1 VAKSKALIPS
11 QQSESVWLHRFAVFV
26 AAATVVLISVGAVVT
41 STKSGDAIPD
51 WPTSY
56 GSLIPSYLAGGV
68 LFEWL
73 HRMIAGVSALL
84 VLILAVWLAVSDTSP
99 YLKSMGVIAVVAVIA
114 QGVLGGLRVLVVS
127 HQQVQ
132 TTFLALTNASNAE
145 VIRIAFAVA
154 HATLAQIVLVLTFA
168 IAFLTKPQRTSDYLP
183 LSTSRLKFLSAV
195 MLSLSV
201 LLFVQ
206 LLLGAIMR
214 HSEAGLIIPDFP
226 TSFGRLIPPFGNLP
240 FDPDNPQRMSYNEFA
255 FKVAINFA
263 HRLNGLVIGSVI
275 LWIFFSLRRQGL
287 NFSPMRRLVAW
298 KLGLVIAQI
307 ILGALTVWTRL
318 SVPVTVAHV
327 TVGATLLGLSVVAF
341 CQSFPA
347 TTKQAIYA

>member
-1 VAKSKALIPS
+1 
-11 QQSESVWLHRFAVFV
+11 
-26 AAATVVLISVGAVVT
+26 
-41 STKSGDAIPD
+41 
-51 WPTSY
+51 
-56 GSLIPSYLAGGV
+56 
-68 LFEWL
+68 
-73 HRMIAGVSALL
+73 
-84 VLILAVWLAVSDTSP
+84 
-99 YLKSMGVIAVVAVIA
+99 
-114 QGVLGGLRVLVVS
+114 
-127 HQQVQ
+127 
-132 TTFLALTNASNAE
+132 
-145 VIRIAFAVA
+145 
-154 HATLAQIVLVLTFA
+154 
-168 IAFLTKPQRTSDYLP
+168 
-183 LSTSRLKFLSAV
+183 
-195 MLSLSV
+195 
-201 LLFVQ
+201 
-206 LLLGAIMR
+206 MR